1 MTIRQIPSDPHRKG
15 MKAGGSMKRDF
26 LDVTDF
32 TTEEIW
38 QVLRLAADLKRK
50 QKKGRA
56 HPVLKGKT
64 LAMIFQKPS
73 TRTRISFETGMFQLG
88 GHGIYISPDEMG
100 LGKREAVADV
110 ARVLSRYNDGIM
122 ARVFEHGILTELAKH
137 ASIPVVNGLSDWSH
151 PCQILGDMLTIYEHR
166 GCFDGLKVAWIGDGN
181 NVAHSWI
188 HMAMRI
194 PIELALACPAG
205 YDPDRGLMEQA
216 RKAGGSKIEIFRDPE
231 KAAAEADVL
240 YTDVWASMGQEK
252 EAAKRKRAF
261 RNFQINDKLV
271 RRAKPNVL
279 VMHCLPAHRG
289 EEISESALEGP
300 RSIVFDEAENR
311 LHVQKAI
318 LVKLLK

>member
-1 MTIRQIPSDPHRKG
+1 
-15 MKAGGSMKRDF
+15 MKRDF

-38 QVLRLAADLKRK
+38 RVLKLASDLKRK

-100 LGKREAVADV
+100 LGKREAVGDV

-122 ARVFEHGILTELAKH
+122 ARVFAHGILTELAKH
-137 ASIPVVNGLSDWSH
+137 ASIPVINGLSDWSH

-181 NVAHSWI
+181 NVAHSWM

-194 PIELALACPAG
+194 PMELALACPAG
-205 YDPDRGLMEQA
+205 YDPDMGLLEKA
-216 RKAGGSKIEIFRDPE
+216 RKAPGSKVEIFRDPE

>member
-1 MTIRQIPSDPHRKG
+1 
-15 MKAGGSMKRDF
+15 MKRDF
-26 LDVTDF
+26 LDVIDF
-32 TTEEIW
+32 TSKEIW

-56 HPVLKGKT
+56 HLVLKGKT

-73 TRTRISFETGMFQLG
+73 TRTRVSFETGMFQLG
-88 GHGIYISPDEMG
+88 GHGITISPDEMG

-194 PIELALACPAG
+194 PMELALACPAG
-205 YDPDRGLMEQA
+205 YDPDKGLLEKA
-216 RKAGGSKIEIFRDPE
+216 RKVGGSKIEIFRDPE

-289 EEISESALEGP
+289 EEISESALEGHH
-300 RSIVFDEAENR
+300 SIVFDEAENR

>member
-1 MTIRQIPSDPHRKG
+1 
-15 MKAGGSMKRDF
+15 MKRDF

-32 TTEEIW
+32 TAEEIH
-38 QVLRLAADLKRK
+38 QVLRLAVDLKRK
-50 QKKGRA
+50 QKKGKA
-56 HPVLKGKT
+56 HPFLKGKT

-88 GHGIYISPDEMG
+88 GHGITISPDEMG

-122 ARVFEHGILTELAKH
+122 ARVFGHDILTDLAKH
-137 ASIPVVNGLSDWSH
+137 ASIPVINGLSDWSH
-151 PCQILGDMLTIYEHR
+151 PCQILGDMLTILEHR
-166 GCFDGLKVAWIGDGN
+166 GGFDGMKVAWIGDGN

-194 PIELALACPAG
+194 PMELALACPAG
-205 YDPDRGLMEQA
+205 YDPDKQLLERA
-216 RKAGGSKIEIFRDPE
+216 RKTGAGRVEVFRDPE
-231 KAAAEADVL
+231 KAASDADVL

-252 EAAKRKRAF
+252 EAARRRKAF

-271 RRAKPNVL
+271 RKAKPNAL

-289 EEISESALEGP
+289 EEISESVLEGP

-311 LHVQKAI
+311 LHAQKAV
-318 LVKLLK
+318 LVKLLT

>member
-1 MTIRQIPSDPHRKG
+1 
-15 MKAGGSMKRDF
+15 MKRDF

-32 TTEEIW
+32 TAEEIR

-50 QKKGRA
+50 QKKGKA

-100 LGKREAVADV
+100 LGKRESVEDV

-122 ARVFEHGILTELAKH
+122 ARVFGHDILTGLAKH
-137 ASIPVVNGLSDWSH
+137 ASIPVINGLSDWSH
-151 PCQILGDMLTIYEHR
+151 PCQILGDMLTILERR
-166 GCFDGLKVAWIGDGN
+166 GGFDGLKVTWVGDGN

-194 PIELALACPAG
+194 PMELALACPAG
-205 YDPDRGLMEQA
+205 YDPDPQLLA
-216 RKAGGSKIEIFRDPE
+216 KAKKAAVGKIEVFRDPE
-231 KAAAEADVL
+231 KAASGADVL

-252 EAAKRKRAF
+252 EKARRMKAF
-261 RNFQINDKLV
+261 KNFQINDKLV
-271 RRAKPNVL
+271 RKAKPDVL

-289 EEISESALEGP
+289 EEISESVLEGP

-311 LHVQKAI
+311 LHAQKAV
-318 LVKLLK
+318 LVKLLT

>member
-1 MTIRQIPSDPHRKG
+1 
-15 MKAGGSMKRDF
+15 MKRDF
-26 LDVTDF
+26 LDVIDF
-32 TTEEIW
+32 TSKEIW

-56 HPVLKGKT
+56 HLVLKGKT

-73 TRTRISFETGMFQLG
+73 TRTRVSFETGMFQLG
-88 GHGIYISPDEMG
+88 GHGITISPDEMG

-194 PIELALACPAG
+194 PMELALACPAG
-205 YDPDRGLMEQA
+205 YDPDKGLLEKA
-216 RKAGGSKIEIFRDPE
+216 RKVGGSKIEIFRDPE

-252 EAAKRKRAF
+252 EREKRLKIFSPFRVNGKLMANAKKGAR
-261 RNFQINDKLV
+261 
-271 RRAKPNVL
+271 

-289 EEISESALEGP
+289 EEATDEVLDGP
-300 RSIVFDEAENR
+300 ASIIFDQAENR
-311 LHVQKAI
+311 LHVQKGIMA
-318 LVKLLK
+318 LLLQ

>member
-1 MTIRQIPSDPHRKG
+1 
-15 MKAGGSMKRDF
+15 MKRDF

-32 TTEEIW
+32 TSEEIW

-56 HPVLKGKT
+56 HLVLKGKT

-88 GHGIYISPDEMG
+88 GLGIYISPDEMG

-181 NVAHSWI
+181 NVAHSWV

-194 PIELALACPAG
+194 PMELALACPAG
-205 YDPDRGLMEQA
+205 YDPDKGLMEKA
-216 RKAGGSKIEIFRDPE
+216 RKAGGSKITIFRDPE

-289 EEISESALEGP
+289 EEISESALEGHH
-300 RSIVFDEAENR
+300 SIVFDEAENR